1 MNGKMAAPAWPRP
14 EIHPTQPVKSHLGRM
29 PFAWLT
35 RMGYIGPRRSPMTDT
50 ATAFSTSEGTTQ
62 TVTSSLER
70 GLLQHRCRAC
80 GMARMGAHWMAKK
93 A

>member
-1 MNGKMAAPAWPRP
+1 MNGKMAAPACPRP

-62 TVTSSLER
+62 IVTSSLER
-70 GLLQHRCRAC
+70 NCFSIDVELVEMA
-80 GMARMGAHWMAKK
+80 GMGTHWMAKK